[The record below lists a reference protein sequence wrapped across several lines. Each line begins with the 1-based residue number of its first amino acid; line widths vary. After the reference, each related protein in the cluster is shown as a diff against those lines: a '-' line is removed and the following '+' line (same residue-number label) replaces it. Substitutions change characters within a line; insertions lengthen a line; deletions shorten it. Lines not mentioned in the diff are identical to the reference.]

1 MRSRVKKRKKER
13 KRAQGTDGMETAAS
27 LAGGEYREAAGT
39 GPGERA
45 RTRPYEAPRP
55 PVRVHLGLSQ
65 NHLPLPVAL
74 AF

>member
-1 MRSRVKKRKKER
+1 
-13 KRAQGTDGMETAAS
+13 METAAS
-27 LAGGEYREAAGT
+27 LAGGEHREAAGA

-45 RTRPYEAPRP
+45 WTRPNEAPRL